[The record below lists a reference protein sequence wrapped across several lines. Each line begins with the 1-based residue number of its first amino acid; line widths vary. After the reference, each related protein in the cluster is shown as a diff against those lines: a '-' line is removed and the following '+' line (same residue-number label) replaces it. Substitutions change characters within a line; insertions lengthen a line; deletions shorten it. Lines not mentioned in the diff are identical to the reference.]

1 MKNLWSRAIVPV
13 ICQHCTWFFF
23 CTQNTKRGGDFLQ
36 QKHKPQL
43 DCGVDGINIMFA
55 TNYELEQDIYHFTR
69 NECNKKIEYA
79 TLKNIKAT
87 NEQIEYA
94 LYVNLPKM
102 LRNTNIQP
110 YSVLDCTK
118 YASVYQF
125 LFDQLTQ
132 LFGMNIPEL
141 IVTGIECSFSYTLA
155 DKELLKPMLNYITKA
170 FISKSKEMHVYVK
183 GVQSKRYKKCE
194 VYCDS
199 LQVQSFRTSRASDC
213 LGSFK
218 CYNKL
223 QELLDHETNSE
234 VREEII
240 HQMKEKS
247 VLRFEWILNSRGV
260 TRILGQNTVLWS
272 VLSANNIRTLM
283 DSYKQQLFET
293 DQLYDRM
300 NRLGRDIRYIMRKD
314 AQCYNP
320 KEFVLAHKDIC
331 ELDYSFVKYG
341 LTEKYG
347 GNKRTAQKT
356 ASRLKTELADRI
368 NFTEGLIEEL
378 RLLKQLLLAM

>member
-1 MKNLWSRAIVPV
+1 M
-13 ICQHCTWFFF
+13 
-23 CTQNTKRGGDFLQ
+23 Q

-43 DCGVDGINIMFA
+43 DCGVDGINIIFSSI
-55 TNYELEQDIYHFTR
+55 YETEQDVYHFVR

-79 TLKNIKAT
+79 TLKKIKVT
-87 NEQIEYA
+87 NEQVEYS
-94 LYVNLPKM
+94 LYVNIPKL
-102 LRNTNIQP
+102 LRMNNIKP
-110 YSVLDCTK
+110 YCILDCTK
-118 YASVYQF
+118 YSKIYQ
-125 LFDQLTQ
+125 LLSNQLTE
-132 LFGMNIPEL
+132 LFSLNIPEL
-141 IVTGIECSFSYTLA
+141 IVTGVECSFSYTLA
-155 DKELLKPMLNYITKA
+155 NKELLNPMLNYITRA
-170 FISKSKEMHVYVK
+170 FISQNNGMHMYVK
-183 GVQSKRYKKCE
+183 GVQSKRYEKCE
-194 VYCDS
+194 IYCDS

-223 QELLDHETNSE
+223 QEQLDHET
-234 VREEII
+234 VLEIQEQI
-240 HQMKEKS
+240 KQQMKEEGI
-247 VLRFEWILNSRGV
+247 LRFEWILNKRGV
-260 TRILGQNTVLWS
+260 NRILGKNTTLWS
-272 VLSANNIRTLM
+272 VLSANSIKALM
-283 DSYKQQLFET
+283 ASYKKQLFET

-331 ELDYSFVKYG
+331 ELDYFFIKYG
-341 LTEKYG
+341 LAEKYG
-347 GNKRTAQKT
+347 ANKRTAQKT

>member
-1 MKNLWSRAIVPV
+1 
-13 ICQHCTWFFF
+13 
-23 CTQNTKRGGDFLQ
+23 
-36 QKHKPQL
+36 
-43 DCGVDGINIMFA
+43 MFSS
-55 TNYELEQDIYHFTR
+55 NYDLEQEVYRFTR
-69 NECNKKIEYA
+69 NECNKEIMYA
-79 TLKNIKAT
+79 ILKKLKTT

-102 LRNTNIQP
+102 LRNTNITP
-110 YSVLDCTK
+110 YSILDCTK

-155 DKELLKPMLNYITKA
+155 NKKLLNPMLNYITRA
-170 FISKSKEMHVYVK
+170 FISKNNGMHVYVK
-183 GVQSKRYKKCE
+183 GVQSKRYEKCE
-194 VYCDS
+194 IYCDT

-223 QELLDHETNSE
+223 QEQLDHET
-234 VREEII
+234 VLEIQEQI
-240 HQMKEKS
+240 KQQMKEKS
-247 VLRFEWILNSRGV
+247 VLRFEWILNRRGV

-272 VLSANNIRTLM
+272 VLSANSIKALM
-283 DSYKQQLFET
+283 ASYKKQLFEI

-300 NRLGRDIRYIMRKD
+300 NRLGRDIRYVMRKD
-314 AQCYNP
+314 AHCYNP

-331 ELDYSFVKYG
+331 ELDYSFIKYG

-347 GNKRTAQKT
+347 NRRSQRPATVSNYK
-356 ASRLKTELADRI
+356 
-368 NFTEGLIEEL
+368 NV
-378 RLLKQLLLAM
+378 

>member
-1 MKNLWSRAIVPV
+1 
-13 ICQHCTWFFF
+13 
-23 CTQNTKRGGDFLQ
+23 
-36 QKHKPQL
+36 
-43 DCGVDGINIMFA
+43 MFSS
-55 TNYELEQDIYHFTR
+55 NYDLEQEVYRFTR
-69 NECNKKIEYA
+69 NECNKEIMYA
-79 TLKNIKAT
+79 ILKKLKTT

-102 LRNTNIQP
+102 LRNTNITP
-110 YSVLDCTK
+110 YSILDCTK

-155 DKELLKPMLNYITKA
+155 NKKLLNPMLNYITRA
-170 FISKSKEMHVYVK
+170 FISKNKGMHVYVK
-183 GVQSKRYKKCE
+183 GVQSKRYKKCQ

-199 LQVQSFRTSRASDC
+199 LQVESFRTSRASDC

-223 QELLDHETNSE
+223 QEQLDHESVLETQE
-234 VREEII
+234 QIKQ
-240 HQMKEKS
+240 QMKEKS
-247 VLRFEWILNSRGV
+247 VLRFEWILNRRGV

-272 VLSANNIRTLM
+272 VLSANSIKALM
-283 DSYKQQLFET
+283 DSYKKQLFEI

-314 AQCYNP
+314 AQYYNP

-331 ELDYSFVKYG
+331 ELDYSFIKYG
-341 LTEKYG
+341 LAE
-347 GNKRTAQKT
+347 
-356 ASRLKTELADRI
+356 
-368 NFTEGLIEEL
+368 
-378 RLLKQLLLAM
+378 

>member
-1 MKNLWSRAIVPV
+1 M
-13 ICQHCTWFFF
+13 
-23 CTQNTKRGGDFLQ
+23 Q

-43 DCGVDGINIMFA
+43 DCGVDGINIIFSSI
-55 TNYELEQDIYHFTR
+55 YETEQDVYHFVR

-79 TLKNIKAT
+79 TLKKIKVT
-87 NEQIEYA
+87 NEQVEYS
-94 LYVNLPKM
+94 LYVNLPKL
-102 LRNTNIQP
+102 LRMNNIKP
-110 YSVLDCTK
+110 YGILDCTK
-118 YASVYQF
+118 YSKIYQ
-125 LFDQLTQ
+125 LLSNQLTE
-132 LFGMNIPEL
+132 LFSLNIPEL
-141 IVTGIECSFSYTLA
+141 IVTGVECSFSYTLA
-155 DKELLKPMLNYITKA
+155 NKELLNPMLNYITRA
-170 FISKSKEMHVYVK
+170 FISQNNGMHMYVK
-183 GVQSKRYKKCE
+183 GVQSKRYEKCE
-194 VYCDS
+194 IYCDS

-223 QELLDHETNSE
+223 QEQLDHET
-234 VREEII
+234 VLEIQEQI
-240 HQMKEKS
+240 KQQMKEEGT
-247 VLRFEWILNSRGV
+247 LRFEWILNKRGV
-260 TRILGQNTVLWS
+260 NRILGKNTTLWS
-272 VLSANNIRTLM
+272 VLSANSIKALM
-283 DSYKQQLFET
+283 ASYKKQLFET

-331 ELDYSFVKYG
+331 ELDYFFIKYG
-341 LTEKYG
+341 LAEKYG
-347 GNKRTAQKT
+347 ANKRTAQKT

>member
-1 MKNLWSRAIVPV
+1 MKEK
-13 ICQHCTWFFF
+13 Q
-23 CTQNTKRGGDFLQ
+23 
-36 QKHKPQL
+36 KPQL
-43 DCGVDGINIMFA
+43 DCGVDGINIIFSSI
-55 TNYELEQDIYHFTR
+55 YETEQDVYHFVR

-79 TLKNIKAT
+79 TLKKIKVT
-87 NEQIEYA
+87 NEQVEYS
-94 LYVNLPKM
+94 LYVNLPKL
-102 LRNTNIQP
+102 LRMNNIKP
-110 YSVLDCTK
+110 YGILDCTK
-118 YASVYQF
+118 YSKVYQ
-125 LFDQLTQ
+125 LLSNQLTE
-132 LFGMNIPEL
+132 LFASNVPEL

-155 DKELLKPMLNYITKA
+155 RKELLKPMLNYITRA
-170 FISKSKEMHVYVK
+170 FVSKNNGMHVYVK
-183 GVQSKRYKKCE
+183 GVQSKRYKKCQ

-223 QELLDHETNSE
+223 QEQLDHETNSDVKE
-234 VREEII
+234 QIV
-240 HQMKEKS
+240 HQMKGKS

-260 TRILGQNTVLWS
+260 TRILGQNTVLWT
-272 VLSANNIRTLM
+272 VLSANSIKTLM

-300 NRLGRDIRYIMRKD
+300 NRLGRDIRYVMRKD
-314 AQCYNP
+314 AHCYNP

-331 ELDYSFVKYG
+331 ELDYAFVKYG
-341 LTEKYG
+341 LTEKY

-356 ASRLKTELADRI
+356 ASRLKIELSDRI

>member
-1 MKNLWSRAIVPV
+1 M
-13 ICQHCTWFFF
+13 
-23 CTQNTKRGGDFLQ
+23 Q

-43 DCGVDGINIMFA
+43 DCGVDGINIIFSSI
-55 TNYELEQDIYHFTR
+55 YETEQDVYHFVR

-79 TLKNIKAT
+79 TLKKIKVT
-87 NEQIEYA
+87 NEQVEDS
-94 LYVNLPKM
+94 LYVNLPKL
-102 LRNTNIQP
+102 LRMNNIKP
-110 YSVLDCTK
+110 YGILDCTK
-118 YASVYQF
+118 YSKIYQ
-125 LFDQLTQ
+125 LLSNQLTE
-132 LFGMNIPEL
+132 LFSLNIPEL
-141 IVTGIECSFSYTLA
+141 IVTGVECSFSYTLA
-155 DKELLKPMLNYITKA
+155 NKELLNPMLNYITRA
-170 FISKSKEMHVYVK
+170 FISQNNGMHMYVK
-183 GVQSKRYKKCE
+183 GVQSKRYEKCE
-194 VYCDS
+194 IYCDS

-223 QELLDHETNSE
+223 QEQLDHET
-234 VREEII
+234 VLEIQEQI
-240 HQMKEKS
+240 KQQMKEEGI
-247 VLRFEWILNSRGV
+247 LRFEWILNKRGV
-260 TRILGQNTVLWS
+260 NRILGKNTTLWS
-272 VLSANNIRTLM
+272 VLSANSIKALM
-283 DSYKQQLFET
+283 ASYKKQLFET

-331 ELDYSFVKYG
+331 ELDYFFIKYG
-341 LTEKYG
+341 LAEKYG
-347 GNKRTAQKT
+347 ANKRTAQKT

>member
-1 MKNLWSRAIVPV
+1 M
-13 ICQHCTWFFF
+13 
-23 CTQNTKRGGDFLQ
+23 Q

-43 DCGVDGINIMFA
+43 DCGVDGINIIFSSI
-55 TNYELEQDIYHFTR
+55 YETEQDVYHFVR

-79 TLKNIKAT
+79 TLKKAKAT

-118 YASVYQF
+118 YAGVYQF

-155 DKELLKPMLNYITKA
+155 DKELLKPMLNYITRA
-170 FISKSKEMHVYVK
+170 FISKNNGMHVYVK
-183 GVQSKRYKKCE
+183 GVQSKRYEKCE

-223 QELLDHETNSE
+223 QEQLDHETNSE

-272 VLSANNIRTLM
+272 VLSANSISNRAMDENVRLKANVWIAEKLVGKSYSIADVEGNIQDNDINIFLNVRNATTN
-283 DSYKQQLFET
+283 DSESDSESWNDDT
-293 DQLYDRM
+293 S
-300 NRLGRDIRYIMRKD
+300 
-314 AQCYNP
+314 
-320 KEFVLAHKDIC
+320 
-331 ELDYSFVKYG
+331 ELDNWGEDDIYK
-341 LTEKYG
+341 
-347 GNKRTAQKT
+347 
-356 ASRLKTELADRI
+356 
-368 NFTEGLIEEL
+368 
-378 RLLKQLLLAM
+378 

>member
-1 MKNLWSRAIVPV
+1 M
-13 ICQHCTWFFF
+13 
-23 CTQNTKRGGDFLQ
+23 Q

-43 DCGVDGINIMFA
+43 DCGVDGINIIFSSI
-55 TNYELEQDIYHFTR
+55 YETEQDVYHFVR

-79 TLKNIKAT
+79 TLKKAKAT

-118 YASVYQF
+118 YAGVYQF

-155 DKELLKPMLNYITKA
+155 DKELLKPMLNYITRA
-170 FISKSKEMHVYVK
+170 FISKNNGMHVYVK
-183 GVQSKRYKKCE
+183 GVQSKRYEKCE

-223 QELLDHETNSE
+223 QEQLDHETNSE

-260 TRILGQNTVLWS
+260 TRILGQ
-272 VLSANNIRTLM
+272 
-283 DSYKQQLFET
+283 
-293 DQLYDRM
+293 
-300 NRLGRDIRYIMRKD
+300 
-314 AQCYNP
+314 
-320 KEFVLAHKDIC
+320 
-331 ELDYSFVKYG
+331 
-341 LTEKYG
+341 
-347 GNKRTAQKT
+347 
-356 ASRLKTELADRI
+356 
-368 NFTEGLIEEL
+368 
-378 RLLKQLLLAM
+378 

>member
-1 MKNLWSRAIVPV
+1 
-13 ICQHCTWFFF
+13 
-23 CTQNTKRGGDFLQ
+23 
-36 QKHKPQL
+36 
-43 DCGVDGINIMFA
+43 
-55 TNYELEQDIYHFTR
+55 
-69 NECNKKIEYA
+69 
-79 TLKNIKAT
+79 
-87 NEQIEYA
+87 
-94 LYVNLPKM
+94 
-102 LRNTNIQP
+102 
-110 YSVLDCTK
+110 
-118 YASVYQF
+118 
-125 LFDQLTQ
+125 
-132 LFGMNIPEL
+132 MNIPEL

-155 DKELLKPMLNYITKA
+155 DKELLKPMLNYITRA
-170 FISKSKEMHVYVK
+170 FISKRKEMHVYVK
-183 GVQSKRYKKCE
+183 GVQSKRYEKCE
-194 VYCDS
+194 IYCDT

-223 QELLDHETNSE
+223 QEELDHETNSE

-247 VLRFEWILNSRGV
+247 VLRFEWILNRRGI

-272 VLSANNIRTLM
+272 VLSANSIKALM
-283 DSYKQQLFET
+283 ASYKKQLFEI

-300 NRLGRDIRYIMRKD
+300 NRLGRDIRYVMRKD
-314 AQCYNP
+314 AHCYNP

-341 LTEKYG
+341 LTEKY

>member
-1 MKNLWSRAIVPV
+1 M
-13 ICQHCTWFFF
+13 QHN
-23 CTQNTKRGGDFLQ
+23 Q
-36 QKHKPQL
+36 KPQL

-55 TNYELEQDIYHFTR
+55 SNCELEQEVYRFTR
-69 NECNKKIEYA
+69 NECNKEIMYAILKKLKTTDEHVEYS
-79 TLKNIKAT
+79 
-87 NEQIEYA
+87 
-94 LYVNLPKM
+94 LYVNLPKL
-102 LRNTNIQP
+102 LRMNNIKP
-110 YSVLDCTK
+110 YGILDCTRYSK
-118 YASVYQF
+118 VYQ
-125 LFDQLTQ
+125 LLSNQLTE
-132 LFGMNIPEL
+132 LFASNVPEL

-155 DKELLKPMLNYITKA
+155 RKELLKPMLNYITRA
-170 FISKSKEMHVYVK
+170 FVSKNNGMHVYVK
-183 GVQSKRYKKCE
+183 GVQSKRYKKCQ

-223 QELLDHETNSE
+223 QEQLDHETNSE

-272 VLSANNIRTLM
+272 VLSANSIKALM
-283 DSYKQQLFET
+283 ASYKKQLFEI

-300 NRLGRDIRYIMRKD
+300 NRLGRDIRYVMRKD
-314 AQCYNP
+314 AQYYNP

-331 ELDYSFVKYG
+331 ELDYSFIKYG

-347 GNKRTAQKT
+347 NKRTGQKT
-356 ASRLKTELADRI
+356 ASRLKNELADRI
-368 NFTEGLIEEL
+368 HFTEGLIEEL
-378 RLLKQLLLAM
+378 RLLKKLLLAM

>member
-1 MKNLWSRAIVPV
+1 
-13 ICQHCTWFFF
+13 
-23 CTQNTKRGGDFLQ
+23 LQ

-43 DCGVDGINIMFA
+43 DCGVDGINIIFSSI
-55 TNYELEQDIYHFTR
+55 YETEQDVYHFVR

-79 TLKNIKAT
+79 TLKKIKVT
-87 NEQIEYA
+87 NEQVEYS
-94 LYVNLPKM
+94 LYVNLPKL
-102 LRNTNIQP
+102 LRMNNIKP
-110 YSVLDCTK
+110 YGILDCTK
-118 YASVYQF
+118 YSKIYQ
-125 LFDQLTQ
+125 LLSNQLTE
-132 LFGMNIPEL
+132 LFSLNIPEL
-141 IVTGIECSFSYTLA
+141 IVTGVECSFSYTLA
-155 DKELLKPMLNYITKA
+155 NKELLNPMLNYITRA
-170 FISKSKEMHVYVK
+170 FISQNNGMHMYVK
-183 GVQSKRYKKCE
+183 GVQSKRYEKCE
-194 VYCDS
+194 IYCDS

-223 QELLDHETNSE
+223 QEQLDHET
-234 VREEII
+234 VLEIQEQI
-240 HQMKEKS
+240 KQQMKEEGI
-247 VLRFEWILNSRGV
+247 LRFEWILNKRGV
-260 TRILGQNTVLWS
+260 NRILGKNTTLWS
-272 VLSANNIRTLM
+272 VLSANSIKALM
-283 DSYKQQLFET
+283 ASYKKQLFET

-331 ELDYSFVKYG
+331 ELDYFFIKYG
-341 LTEKYG
+341 LAEKYG
-347 GNKRTAQKT
+347 ANKRTAQKT

>member
-1 MKNLWSRAIVPV
+1 M
-13 ICQHCTWFFF
+13 
-23 CTQNTKRGGDFLQ
+23 Q

-43 DCGVDGINIMFA
+43 DCGVDGINIIFSSI
-55 TNYELEQDIYHFTR
+55 YETEQDVYHFVR

-79 TLKNIKAT
+79 TLKKAKAT

-118 YASVYQF
+118 YAGVYQF

-155 DKELLKPMLNYITKA
+155 DKELLKPMLNYITRA
-170 FISKSKEMHVYVK
+170 FISKNNGMHVYVK
-183 GVQSKRYKKCE
+183 GVQSKRYEKCE

-213 LGSFK
+213 LGAFK

-223 QELLDHETNSE
+223 QEQLDHETNSE

-272 VLSANNIRTLM
+272 VLSANSIKALM
-283 DSYKQQLFET
+283 ESYKKQLFEI

-300 NRLGRDIRYIMRKD
+300 NRLGRDIRYVMRKD

-320 KEFVLAHKDIC
+320 KEFVLSHKDIC
-331 ELDYSFVKYG
+331 ELDYSFIKYG
-341 LTEKYG
+341 LAEKYG

-356 ASRLKTELADRI
+356 ASRLKTEMADRI
-368 NFTEGLIEEL
+368 HFTEGLIEEL
-378 RLLKQLLLAM
+378 RLLKRLLLAM

>member
-1 MKNLWSRAIVPV
+1 M
-13 ICQHCTWFFF
+13 
-23 CTQNTKRGGDFLQ
+23 Q

-43 DCGVDGINIMFA
+43 DCGVDGINIIFSSI
-55 TNYELEQDIYHFTR
+55 YETEQDVYHFVR

-79 TLKNIKAT
+79 TLKKITVT
-87 NEQIEYA
+87 NEQVEYS
-94 LYVNLPKM
+94 LYVNLPKL
-102 LRNTNIQP
+102 LRMNNIKP
-110 YSVLDCTK
+110 YGILDCTK
-118 YASVYQF
+118 YSKIYQ
-125 LFDQLTQ
+125 LLSNQLTE
-132 LFGMNIPEL
+132 LFSLNIPEL
-141 IVTGIECSFSYTLA
+141 IVTGVECSFSYTLA
-155 DKELLKPMLNYITKA
+155 NKELLNPMLNYITRA
-170 FISKSKEMHVYVK
+170 FISQNNGMHMYVK
-183 GVQSKRYKKCE
+183 GVQSKRYEKCE
-194 VYCDS
+194 IYCDS

-223 QELLDHETNSE
+223 QEQLDHET
-234 VREEII
+234 VLEIQEQI
-240 HQMKEKS
+240 KQQMKEEGI
-247 VLRFEWILNSRGV
+247 LRFEWILNKRGV
-260 TRILGQNTVLWS
+260 NRILGKNTTLWS
-272 VLSANNIRTLM
+272 VLSANSIKALM
-283 DSYKQQLFET
+283 ASYKKQLFET

-331 ELDYSFVKYG
+331 ELDYFFIKYG
-341 LTEKYG
+341 LAEKYG
-347 GNKRTAQKT
+347 ANKRTAQKT

>member
-1 MKNLWSRAIVPV
+1 MKEK
-13 ICQHCTWFFF
+13 Q
-23 CTQNTKRGGDFLQ
+23 
-36 QKHKPQL
+36 KPQL
-43 DCGVDGINIMFA
+43 DCGVDGINIIFSSI
-55 TNYELEQDIYHFTR
+55 YETEQDVYHFVR

-79 TLKNIKAT
+79 TLKKIKVT
-87 NEQIEYA
+87 NEQVEYS
-94 LYVNLPKM
+94 LYVNLPKL
-102 LRNTNIQP
+102 LRMNNIKP
-110 YSVLDCTK
+110 YGILDCTK
-118 YASVYQF
+118 YSKVYQ
-125 LFDQLTQ
+125 LLSNQLTE
-132 LFGMNIPEL
+132 LFASNVPEL

-155 DKELLKPMLNYITKA
+155 RKELLKPMLNYITRA
-170 FISKSKEMHVYVK
+170 FVSKNNGMHVYVK
-183 GVQSKRYKKCE
+183 GVQSKRYKKCQ

-223 QELLDHETNSE
+223 QEQLDHETNSDVKE
-234 VREEII
+234 QIV
-240 HQMKEKS
+240 HQMKGKS

-260 TRILGQNTVLWS
+260 TRILGQNTVLWT
-272 VLSANNIRTLM
+272 VLSANSIKTLM

-300 NRLGRDIRYIMRKD
+300 NRLGRDIRYVMRKD
-314 AQCYNP
+314 AHCYNP

-331 ELDYSFVKYG
+331 ELDYAFVKYG
-341 LTEKYG
+341 LTEKY

-356 ASRLKTELADRI
+356 ASRLKIELSDRI
-368 NFTEGLIEEL
+368 IFTEGLIEEL